1 MEPASEPGVVE
12 VVRRGDAAEPRLL
25 IEVPHGADALEH
37 YQALRVQ
44 LRSALPAGLER
55 FFCMNTD
62 VGAWPLALAIAD
74 GLVAARPGLQV
85 LLLRCLIPRTFVDV
99 NRVLDA
105 DSGRL
110 TAGLPPYVRHPADLA
125 LLRELHG
132 RYTDVAQAAYEA
144 VCGAGGLALM
154 PHTYGP
160 VTIDMG
166 GVDDDVVSKLEQAHQ
181 PERFAGWP
189 LRPEIDLLTRTPRG
203 ELLAIAALER
213 AAAARYR
220 AAGYEVAIGGCYGL
234 IDGTACA
241 SWARRYRGQTFCW
254 EVRRDLLV
262 RRWIWDQPMEVL
274 PDAVA
279 RAAAP
284 LVEALLATG
293 LAR

>member
-1 MEPASEPGVVE
+1 MRLVSQAGVVE
-12 VVRRGDAAEPRLL
+12 VLRRGGGDGPGLL
-25 IEVPHGADALEH
+25 IEVPHGADTLES
-37 YQALRVQ
+37 YQALRGQ
-44 LRSALPAGLER
+44 MRSPLPAGLER
-55 FFCMNTD
+55 FFWMNTD

-74 GLVAARPGLQV
+74 GLVAARPQLPV

-110 TAGLPPYVRHPADLA
+110 TAGLPPYVRDEADLA
-125 LLRELHG
+125 LLRELHT
-132 RYTDVAQAAYEA
+132 RYTGVAGAAYEA

-166 GVDDDVVSKLEQAHQ
+166 GVDDEVVAKLEQAHQ
-181 PERFAGWP
+181 PERYAGWP

-203 ELLAIAALER
+203 ELLAIPELELAAK
-213 AAAARYR
+213 ARYR
-220 AAGYEVAIGGCYGL
+220 AAGYEVAVGGCYGL
-234 IDGTACA
+234 IDGTSCA
-241 SWARRYRGQTFCW
+241 RWARRYPGQTFCW

-262 RRWIWDQPMEVL
+262 RRWLWDQPKEAL

-293 LAR
+293 LAS